1 MGTLPKAHGNIRYE
15 KLHKNFQK
23 VIYPNKLTS
32 VCICLP
38 AYLFMW
44 QKDKGGEKERVF
56 LFVDSLPKMPTAAR
70 VGLELKL

>member
-1 MGTLPKAHGNIRYE
+1 
-15 KLHKNFQK
+15 
-23 VIYPNKLTS
+23 
-32 VCICLP
+32 
-38 AYLFMW
+38 MW